1 MSAKDASNE
10 DAKLVSLADARPRP
24 AREVRKS
31 HKLDDV
37 CYEIRGPVLAEAMRL
52 EEEGHRILKLN
63 IGNTA
68 PFGLHTPEE
77 ILRDVIHNLPDSDG
91 YCDSK
96 GIFSARKAV
105 MQYCQQIGIRNVEV
119 GDIYM
124 GNGVSE
130 LIVMAMQGLLDTGDE
145 VLIPA
150 PDYPLWTAA
159 VNLSSG
165 RAVHYRCD
173 EQAGWMPDIDDIR
186 AKITPRTKSI
196 VIINPN
202 NPTGAVYE
210 RGLLNEIV
218 ELARQHD
225 LVVCADEIYDKI
237 LYDDAVHVPMA
248 SLADDLL
255 FLSFNGLS
263 KAYRA
268 PGFRTGW
275 MVVSGAKYRARDY
288 IEGLDILASMRLCAN
303 VPSQH
308 AVQTALGGYQSI
320 HEYTRPGGRLYQQRN
335 LAHAMLNQIPGVSCV
350 KPMGALYMFPKLDRK
365 RFNLK
370 DDMKLVLDLL
380 RQEKILLVHGTG
392 FNWPDPDHLRIVF
405 LPREDDLQQA
415 MLRFGNFLSRY
426 SQ

>member
-1 MSAKDASNE
+1 MPAQDMPPEESN
-10 DAKLVSLADARPRP
+10 LVSLADVRPRI
-24 AREVRKS
+24 ARELRKS

-165 RAVHYRCD
+165 KAVHYRCD
-173 EQAGWMPDIDDIR
+173 EQADWMPDLDDIR
-186 AKITPRTKSI
+186 AKITPRTKAI
-196 VIINPN
+196 VVINPN
-202 NPTGAVYE
+202 NPTGAVYD
-210 RGLLNEIV
+210 RALLNEIV

-248 SLADDLL
+248 SLADDLV

-303 VPSQH
+303 VPAQH

-320 HEYTRPGGRLYQQRN
+320 YEYTRPGGRLYQQRN

-350 KPMGALYMFPKLDRK
+350 KPKGALYMFPKLDRK

-370 DDMKLVLDLL
+370 DDMQLVLDLL

-415 MLRFGNFLSRY
+415 MVRFGRFLSRY

>member
-1 MSAKDASNE
+1 MSRDDAS
-10 DAKLVSLADARPRP
+10 LVNLSDVRPRP
-24 AREVRKS
+24 SRDIRKS

-37 CYEIRGPVLAEAMRL
+37 CYEIRGPVLAEATRL

-105 MQYCQQIGIRNVEV
+105 MQYAQQSGVRGVQID
-119 GDIYM
+119 DIYM

-165 RAVHYRCD
+165 KAVHYRCD
-173 EQAGWMPDIDDIR
+173 EQAGWLPDLDDIR
-186 AKITPRTKSI
+186 AKVSPRTKAI

-202 NPTGAVYE
+202 NPTGAVYS
-210 RGLLNEIV
+210 RALLNDVVEIS
-218 ELARQHD
+218 RQND
-225 LVVCADEIYDKI
+225 LVICADEIYDKI

-275 MVVSGAKYRARDY
+275 MIVSGAKYRAKDY
-288 IEGLDILASMRLCAN
+288 IDGLDILASMRLCAN

-320 HEYTRPGGRLYQQRN
+320 YEYTRPGGRLYQQRN

-350 KPMGALYMFPKLDRK
+350 KPQGALYMFPKLDRK

-370 DDMKLVLDLL
+370 DDMQLVLDLL

-415 MLRFGNFLSRY
+415 MLRFSRFLSHY

>member
-1 MSAKDASNE
+1 MSRNDASPVNLS
-10 DAKLVSLADARPRP
+10 AVPARPSRDI
-24 AREVRKS
+24 RKS

-37 CYEIRGPVLAEAMRL
+37 CYEIRGPVLAEATRL

-105 MQYCQQIGIRNVEV
+105 MQYAQQSGIRGVQV
-119 GDIYM
+119 DDIYM
-124 GNGVSE
+124 GNGASE

-145 VLIPA
+145 VLIPS

-165 RAVHYRCD
+165 KSVHYRCD
-173 EQAGWMPDIDDIR
+173 EQAGWLPDLADIR
-186 AKITPRTKSI
+186 AKVSPRTKAI

-202 NPTGAVYE
+202 NPTGAVYS
-210 RGLLNEIV
+210 RALLNEVV
-218 ELARQHD
+218 EIARQHD
-225 LVVCADEIYDKI
+225 LVICADEIYDKI

-275 MVVSGAKYRARDY
+275 MIVSGAKYRAKDY
-288 IEGLDILASMRLCAN
+288 IDGLDILASMRLCAN

-320 HEYTRPGGRLYQQRN
+320 YEYTRPGGRLYQQRN

-350 KPMGALYMFPKLDRK
+350 KPQGALYMFPKLDRK
-365 RFNLK
+365 RFNLN
-370 DDMKLVLDLL
+370 DDMQLVLDLL

-392 FNWPDPDHLRIVF
+392 FNWPEPDHLRIVF

-415 MLRFGNFLSRY
+415 MLRFSRFLAHY